1 MKAWN
6 VDAAQGSLSSM
17 QVNFYTKWHKG
28 RGDQQVIM
36 QKWGKHPH
44 HGRVRDLQFQVKIKG
59 VSAPDLKL

>member
-1 MKAWN
+1 M
-6 VDAAQGSLSSM
+6 GL

-59 VSAPDLKL
+59 VSAALQDLVVSVA